1 MTKLINRYFFLGLF
15 LSCFCLCLQS
25 QTKLHRLTIEVDFHD
40 FGFYHEYWN
49 QIDLVSNDTII
60 NAYLSKAHKKLMI
73 DSIPTGTYEVRLLS
87 VFNHVAIDTVR
98 FDKRISQKI
107 EFDNLENYYEI
118 MENESNFCQYMH
130 DSDTLVILYSETG
143 CFHSDF
149 GKIQFIRTNNSW
161 IAQLYNPLTGN
172 LIKQQVIQIE
182 EFSKVRAFERYINKS
197 KDSFGCTTVAYYSL
211 QFKKQIVR
219 FTDGS
224 CSWDGFK
231 KLKEDIFEID

>member
-1 MTKLINRYFFLGLF
+1 MTKLIIRYIFLGLI
-15 LSCFCLCLQS
+15 STCFCLPLHS
-25 QTKLHRLTIEVDFHD
+25 QTKLHKLTVDVDFHD

-49 QIDLVSNDTII
+49 QIDLVSNDTVIK
-60 NAYLSKAHKKLMI
+60 AYLSKAYKYLKI
-73 DSIPTGTYEVRLLS
+73 DSIPSGTYQVRLLS
-87 VFNHVAIDTVR
+87 VFNHVIIDTVK
-98 FDKRISQKI
+98 FDKRISKQIK
-107 EFDNLENYYEI
+107 FDDLANYYEI
-118 MENESNFCQYMH
+118 LDKESQFCQNMH

-149 GKIQFIRTNNSW
+149 GKMQFIRTSNSW

-172 LIKQQVIQIE
+172 LIKQRVIRIE
-182 EFSKVRAFERYINKS
+182 DFSKVGTFERYVNQN

-231 KLKEDIFEID
+231 KLKTDIFGTD